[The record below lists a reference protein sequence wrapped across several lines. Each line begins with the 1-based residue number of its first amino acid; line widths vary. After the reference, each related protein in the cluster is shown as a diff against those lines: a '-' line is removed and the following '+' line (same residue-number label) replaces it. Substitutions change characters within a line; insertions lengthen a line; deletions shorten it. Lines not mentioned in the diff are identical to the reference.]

1 MDPAKCKRYRPRPD
15 VEAISQMR
23 IGPLSETYYL
33 SLFYYLFIFCFLF
46 NFYFSLGLT
55 AVYLISIY
63 VNKL

>member
-33 SLFYYLFIFCFLF
+33 SLFLLFIFCFLF
-46 NFYFSLGLT
+46 
-55 AVYLISIY
+55 YLIFS
-63 VNKL
+63 V